1 MKTPALLL
9 GLACTPLW
17 AADFAATLDW
27 SQRVD
32 LATPVAGVVEA
43 VHVQPGQ
50 RVARNDLLVSLNPRI
65 YEANV
70 MEAKADIERLS
81 QEDADAQRDLD
92 RAKELYARTVSSTTE
107 LDLAKLRQA
116 RAAAMLAGAQA
127 RLERT
132 RRQLEESSV
141 RAPFDALILSRQ
153 AEPGMV
159 TSLCQPASLLSVA
172 RADEILARAEIAAS
186 EALGM
191 KPGTPAMVHVAGQS
205 HTGSLRAIRPAPG
218 GRYLI
223 EIALPRS
230 GDLIAGLPASLT
242 LP

>member
-17 AADFAATLDW
+17 AADFAVVLDW

-32 LATPVAGVVEA
+32 LAAPVAGVVES

-50 RVARNDLLVSLNPRI
+50 RVARNELLVTLNPRI

-81 QEDADAQRDLD
+81 HEDADARRDLE
-92 RAKELYARTVSSTTE
+92 RAQELYARTVSSTTE

-141 RAPFDALILSRQ
+141 RAPFDALVLSRQ

-159 TSLCQPASLLSVA
+159 SSLCQPSSLLSVA
-172 RADEILARAEIAAS
+172 RADEILARAEIAVSA
-186 EALGM
+186 AQGM
-191 KPGTPAMVHVAGQS
+191 KLGSPATVHVAGQS
-205 HTGSLRAIRPAPG
+205 HAGSLRAIRPTPE

-223 EIALPRS
+223 EVALPRS
-230 GDLIAGLPASLT
+230 GDLIAGLPASLS